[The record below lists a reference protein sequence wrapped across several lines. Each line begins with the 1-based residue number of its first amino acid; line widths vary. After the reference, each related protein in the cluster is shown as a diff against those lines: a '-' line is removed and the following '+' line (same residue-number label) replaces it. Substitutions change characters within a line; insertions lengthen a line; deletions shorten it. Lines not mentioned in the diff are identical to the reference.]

1 MAFEDTGDEELDYE
15 NEDLLDSSHPGHPA
29 MHGLNEEQLEDEDYE
44 DLYGDVNVGM
54 FQGQPAAQASAAG
67 FRNSVQNGAPS
78 YGDIDSGNEE
88 DYPVSEQAEEPK
100 DDLGETREE
109 GPNSGLSAK
118 DKAGEYGLRGKQGN
132 AFGELQAGPSS
143 SLKPKDESDQGLGQP
158 ARVAPVS
165 KTAKSTGGPNGTGG
179 IEGAAGRGLR
189 QEGVAPGGW
198 PLGSGP
204 AGRGLLHSRYQFR
217 SCPFSVLMVS

>member
-54 FQGQPAAQASAAG
+54 FQGQPAAQGSAG
-67 FRNSVQNGAPS
+67 GSRNSVQNGAPS

-100 DDLGETREE
+100 DDHGGTREE
-109 GPNSGLSAK
+109 LPNSGLSAK
-118 DKAGEYGLRGKQGN
+118 DKDVDYGLRGKQGN
-132 AFGELQAGPSS
+132 EFGDLQAGNFSHF
-143 SLKPKDESDQGLGQP
+143 KPKDENDQGLVQP
-158 ARVAPVS
+158 TRVAPVP
-165 KTAKSTGGPNGTGG
+165 KTIKSTGGPNGTGG
-179 IEGAAGRGLR
+179 TEGAAGRGSR
-189 QEGVAPGGW
+189 HEGGAPGGW